1 MLDDL
6 GRGNTEFFGQFND
19 QNEGVDAPRGNPTS
33 PNKEAAKFYRLLIE
47 LEQELYP
54 GCEESSTLS
63 FIVELLN
70 WKCLYGISA
79 NVVDG
84 VLQIMK
90 NGFLKL
96 TVRWLGRGG
105 GWQRQ
110 LGGGWEGQRWLGGEA
125 VAVRGGV
132 GEGRARLGGVA
143 VGGAAA
149 AEEERRWRSM
159 NYIMKGSQIAT
170 NQLLHLA
177 YGPDRRIYR
186 YKSILINGWRFNTKD
201 RDLQLKSQNSGI
213 LVKGDADTG
222 NLDYFGVLTDIIQL
236 NYQGGN
242 NVILFKANWWD
253 VYHKTG
259 FKVDKFGFPMVNIT
273 RKLQTDEPY
282 VLASQAEQV
291 YYVSD
296 IKEPNWH
303 VVVKTKPRDFYDL
316 PDDVVEDEP
325 CQENENFG
333 FTIQGSNLE
342 DDNNVT
348 VLHRP
353 DLDATTV
360 EVSSSN
366 INTMSIEE
374 DETDSDGD
382 AFINDDAEIPT
393 TEDEEADDD

>member
-1 MLDDL
+1 MACPSCNLETSSRRLQNGRKTCYL
-6 GRGNTEFFGQFND
+6 GHRRFL
-19 QNEGVDAPRGNPTS
+19 PIKHSWR
-33 PNKEAAKFYRLLIE
+33 
-47 LEQELYP
+47 
-54 GCEESSTLS
+54 
-63 FIVELLN
+63 
-70 WKCLYGISA
+70 
-79 NVVDG
+79 
-84 VLQIMK
+84 K
-90 NGFLKL
+90 NGKAFDGTKEN
-96 TVRWLGRGG
+96 RSAPK
-105 GWQRQ
+105 Q
-110 LGGGWEGQRWLGGEA
+110 LSGDDILAQYNEF
-125 VAVRGGV
+125 
-132 GEGRARLGGVA
+132 
-143 VGGAAA
+143 
-149 AEEERRWRSM
+149 
-159 NYIMKGSQIAT
+159 SQ
-170 NQLLHLA
+170 
-177 YGPDRRIYR
+177 
-186 YKSILINGWRFNTKD
+186 
-201 RDLQLKSQNSGI
+201 
-213 LVKGDADTG
+213 AD
-222 NLDYFGVLTDIIQL
+222 
-236 NYQGGN
+236 
-242 NVILFKANWWD
+242 WWD

-382 AFINDDAEIPT
+382 AFINDDDEIPT

>member
-79 NVVDG
+79 NAVDG

-90 NGFLKL
+90 KWFPK
-96 TVRWLGRGG
+96 
-105 GWQRQ
+105 
-110 LGGGWEGQRWLGGEA
+110 
-125 VAVRGGV
+125 
-132 GEGRARLGGVA
+132 
-143 VGGAAA
+143 
-149 AEEERRWRSM
+149 
-159 NYIMKGSQIAT
+159 
-170 NQLLHLA
+170 A

-213 LVKGDADTG
+213 LVKGDADT
-222 NLDYFGVLTDIIQL
+222 DIIQL

-242 NVILFKANWWD
+242 NVILFKADWWD

-259 FKVDKFGFPMVNIT
+259 FKVDNFGFSMVNIT

-382 AFINDDAEIPT
+382 AFINDDDEIPT

>member
-1 MLDDL
+1 MLHDL
-6 GRGNTEFFGQFND
+6 GRGNTEYFDQFNG
-19 QNEGVDAPRGNPTS
+19 QNEGTDAPRDNPTS
-33 PNKEAAKFYRLLIE
+33 PNKEAAKFYRLLLE

-54 GCEESSTLS
+54 GCKESSTLS

-79 NVVDG
+79 NAVDG
-84 VLQIMK
+84 VLKIMK
-90 NGFLKL
+90 KWFP
-96 TVRWLGRGG
+96 T
-105 GWQRQ
+105 
-110 LGGGWEGQRWLGGEA
+110 
-125 VAVRGGV
+125 
-132 GEGRARLGGVA
+132 
-143 VGGAAA
+143 
-149 AEEERRWRSM
+149 
-159 NYIMKGSQIAT
+159 
-170 NQLLHLA
+170 A
-177 YGPDRRIYR
+177 YEPDRRIYR
-186 YKSILINGWRFNTKD
+186 YKSILVNGWRFNTKD
-201 RDLQLKSQNSGI
+201 RDLQLKSQNSEI
-213 LVKGDADTG
+213 LVKGDADT
-222 NLDYFGVLTDIIQL
+222 
-236 NYQGGN
+236 
-242 NVILFKANWWD
+242 
-253 VYHKTG
+253 
-259 FKVDKFGFPMVNIT
+259 
-273 RKLQTDEPY
+273 
-282 VLASQAEQV
+282 ASQAEQV

-382 AFINDDAEIPT
+382 AFINDDDEIPT
-393 TEDEEADDD
+393 TEDEEVYDDD